1 MTGIKYDNEKP
12 MMDLLPMAS
21 LTEVAKVL
29 TAGAKK
35 YARDN
40 WRQGFTYSRL
50 QAAMLRHYTAFSEGE
65 NFDDETKL
73 PHLAHMAC
81 CVLFLLEH
89 QLKGYGVD
97 DRYTTPSKETTE
109 QAETETHVVNLS
121 NEALQEVLSKLE
133 SLKAPSRLE
142 LLKDKQGQGLSSYLN
157 PKEKEMS
164 TDVVAVSKAKEML
177 KIALGDVK
185 WNT

>member
-1 MTGIKYDNEKP
+1 MTGIKHDTEKP

-35 YARDN
+35 YAPHN

-97 DRYTTPSKETTE
+97 DRYTTTSTDKQAAKSKHEYKPNTWGYNSEETT
-109 QAETETHVVNLS
+109 TDNLVVNLS
-121 NEALQEVLSKLE
+121 DEALQEILSKLE
-133 SLKAPSRLE
+133 SFKAPSRLE
-142 LLKDKQGQGLSSYLN
+142 LLKDKHGQGLFSLLN
-157 PKEKEMS
+157 PKER
-164 TDVVAVSKAKEML
+164 DNL
-177 KIALGDVK
+177 K